1 VEQDHPAFL
10 ELKLKPADADPDA
23 VRRFVQSHYGALLG
37 DADLLYRVSMAAH
50 EFIENAVKYARDGA
64 ARFTIELVPP
74 RVDAAACV
82 AISLWNRA
90 DEHHRRELRRIF
102 DEMDA
107 ASDPAA
113 DYDMRLRA
121 PGRKGGAGAGLAR
134 IRAEGQMRL
143 SLTCEGD
150 RVCLRAEADCARQAP
165 SDADASSASPG

>member
-1 VEQDHPAFL
+1 VAKDHPGFL

-23 VRRFVQSHYGALLG
+23 VRRFVQSHFGALLG
-37 DADLLYRVSMAAH
+37 NPDLLYRVSMAAH

-74 RVDAAACV
+74 VDGGTPCI

-90 DEHHRRELRRIF
+90 DEHHRQELRRIF
-102 DEMDA
+102 DEMAA
-107 ASDPAA
+107 ASDAAA
-113 DYDMRLRA
+113 DYDRRLRA

-150 RVCLRAEADCARQAP
+150 RVCLRAEAEVEP
-165 SDADASSASPG
+165 L

>member
-1 VEQDHPAFL
+1 VGQDHPGFL

-74 RVDAAACV
+74 PEGGAPCV

-90 DEHHRRELRRIF
+90 DEHHLQELRRIF
-102 DEMDA
+102 AEMAA
-107 ASDPAA
+107 ASDAA
-113 DYDMRLRA
+113 TDYDMRLRA

-143 SLTCEGD
+143 SLICQGD
-150 RVCLRAEADCARQAP
+150 NVCLRAEADYAPGGRQPEAV
-165 SDADASSASPG
+165 